1 MRLRQSAFA
10 LAAVLVLVPSALA
23 DDRGVNWSLL
33 RAVSRQGAFAIEL
46 KEKVTLRVPQGYRLV
61 TEDKLKDYHDLMR
74 DVPLPEEAGVLLPE
88 RGGWVAII
96 TFPKD
101 DPLKG
106 GDGQQLDSDALL
118 KWNEKELE
126 ETRTKRAALGLPT
139 LKITGWTHKPTYD
152 EATRRL
158 TMGMR
163 VTDNGDQGSGKKDE
177 LYYKTLIY
185 GPDGAFVCL
194 QTTTAFGNWSEPVEE
209 TKKLVSEFSYQ
220 QTLDNGA
227 DDPMYYVKIG
237 GAGALAVVVVIV
249 LSKIAG
255 GRKPQQPARPTARR
269 FGTPR

>member
-1 MRLRQSAFA
+1 MRIRQPVIA
-10 LAAVLVLVPSALA
+10 LAAVLVVVPSALA
-23 DDRGVNWSLL
+23 DDKGVNWSRL

-61 TEDKLKDYHDLMR
+61 TEDKLKDYHDLMN
-74 DVPLPEEAGVLLPE
+74 DVALPDEAGVLLPE
-88 RGGWVAII
+88 RGGWMAII
-96 TFPKD
+96 SFPKD

-106 GDGQQLDSDALL
+106 NDDKQLDSDALM

-126 ETRTKRAALGLPT
+126 DVRSKRSALGLAA
-139 LKITGWTHKPTYD
+139 LKITGWTHKPAYD
-152 EATRRL
+152 EATKRL

-163 VTDNGDQGSGKKDE
+163 VTDNGDQGTGKKDE

-194 QTTTAFGNWSEPVEE
+194 QTTTAFGNWAEPVEE
-209 TKKLVSEFSYQ
+209 TKKLASEFSYP
-220 QTLDNGA
+220 QTTDTGA
-227 DDPMYYVKIG
+227 EDPMYYVKIG

-255 GRKPQQPARPTARR
+255 GRKPQQSARPTARR